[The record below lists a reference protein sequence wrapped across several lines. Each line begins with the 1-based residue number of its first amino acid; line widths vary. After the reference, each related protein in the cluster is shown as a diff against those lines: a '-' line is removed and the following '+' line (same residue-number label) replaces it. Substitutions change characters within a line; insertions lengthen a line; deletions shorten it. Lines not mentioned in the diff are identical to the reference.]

1 MPQSDK
7 KVCKRAFPPEKMTP
21 SMLLKDVSRLVEN
34 KMRRECDAFGMRQGY
49 RRIMFQLSHGD
60 DGAKQQELVQH
71 TKLSAPTISVA
82 LARMEEENLI
92 RRQSDLHDMRV
103 TRVFL
108 TEHGK
113 TVNEKMQHLLHEV
126 EDDLTGSITA
136 EEQAQLK
143 AILLK
148 IRNGLL
154 EKGAALDEKM

>member
-1 MPQSDK
+1 MSEPDK
-7 KVCKRAFPPEKMTP
+7 RDCKRACPPEKMTP

-34 KMRRECDAFGMRQGY
+34 KMRHECDAFGMRQGY

-60 DGAKQQELVQH
+60 DGAKQQDLVQH

-82 LARMEEENLI
+82 LARMEEENLV
-92 RRQSDLHDMRV
+92 RRQSDLRDMRV

-108 TEHGK
+108 TERGK
-113 TVNEKMQHLLHEV
+113 TVNEKMQHLMHEV
-126 EDDLTGSITA
+126 ENDLNDCITE
-136 EEQAQLK
+136 EEQKQLK

-154 EKGAALDEKM
+154 EKGGSLEDKM